1 MKAAK
6 TGRRQERIFAG
17 LVLGMAAVLVAAG
30 ALLRGRGG
38 ALVAEVRAGD
48 GQGIGT
54 HRVALLE
61 LSPGAEPVRLSMRE
75 LGVDVPVY
83 FELADGRIRFVG
95 VDCPDKL
102 CEGFG
107 WLDSAGES
115 AVCMPNRVSVTVIER
130 SGLSAEEEDGI
141 VKHGQTAG
149 ERVDEQ

>member
-1 MKAAK
+1 MKAEKA
-6 TGRRQERIFAG
+6 GRRQERIFAG
-17 LVLGMAAVLVAAG
+17 LVLGAAAVLAAG

-38 ALVAEVRAGD
+38 SLVAEVRVGD

-54 HRVALLE
+54 HRAALLE
-61 LSPGAEPVRLSMRE
+61 LSPGAESVRLSMRE

-83 FELADGRIRFVG
+83 FELADGRIRFVD

-107 WLDSAGES
+107 WLDSAGEI

>member
-6 TGRRQERIFAG
+6 TGWHQELIFTG
-17 LVLGMAAVLVAAG
+17 VVLGAAVVLAAAG
-30 ALLRGRGG
+30 GIQRGRGG
-38 ALVAEVRAGD
+38 ELVAEVRAGD

-61 LSPGAEPVRLSMRE
+61 LSPGADPVRLSMRE
-75 LGVDVPVY
+75 LGMDVPVF
-83 FELADGRIRFVG
+83 FELLDGRIRFVDVG
-95 VDCPDKL
+95 CPDKL

-130 SGLSAEEEDGI
+130 SGLSAEEKDGM
-141 VKHGQTAG
+141 VKHGQTAR
-149 ERVDEQ
+149 ERMDGQ